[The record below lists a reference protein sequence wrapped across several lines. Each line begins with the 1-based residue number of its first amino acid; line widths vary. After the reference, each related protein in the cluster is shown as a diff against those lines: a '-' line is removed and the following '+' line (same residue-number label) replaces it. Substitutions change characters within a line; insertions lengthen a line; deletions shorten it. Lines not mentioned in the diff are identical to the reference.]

1 MLRIIVIMSKNY
13 DYTHIF
19 DGVYASVTE
28 YNPLPMTEQ
37 LFWSRVGWLQQAM
50 IRAENFEFRLLWFNK
65 LQELK
70 EQYSIET
77 TFEEV
82 KELEN
87 KS

>member
-1 MLRIIVIMSKNY
+1 MTTKKSKI
-13 DYTHIF
+13 DSSQAF
-19 DGVYASVTE
+19 KKD
-28 YNPLPMTEQ
+28 L
-37 LFWSRVGWLQQAM
+37 LVGQ
-50 IRAENFEFRLLWFNK
+50 EVEKK
-65 LQELK
+65 LQDLK